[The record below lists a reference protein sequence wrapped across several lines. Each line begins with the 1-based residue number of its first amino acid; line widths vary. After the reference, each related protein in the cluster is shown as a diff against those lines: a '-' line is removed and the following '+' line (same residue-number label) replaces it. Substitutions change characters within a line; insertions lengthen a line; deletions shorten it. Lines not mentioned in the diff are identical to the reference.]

1 VHPLKSSFAIGLLA
15 IAIFLPATA
24 GFGYQ
29 SSEPPVGATEPM
41 RGPAGRR
48 NRADP
53 VEDQM
58 RARIEKEAAKK
69 WNKERQ
75 AELKKDTDKLLE
87 LATQL
92 KQQVDKSN
100 ENILSLDVV
109 KKADE
114 IEKLAHAVREKMRSV
129 N

>member
-1 VHPLKSSFAIGLLA
+1 VHPLKNSFAIGLLA
-15 IAIFLPATA
+15 TAILLPATA

-29 SSEPPVGATEPM
+29 SAEPPVGATEPLSSPAR
-41 RGPAGRR
+41 RGAPR
-48 NRADP
+48 DP
-53 VEDQM
+53 MEDQM
-58 RARIEKEAAKK
+58 RARMEKEAAKK

-75 AELKKDTDKLLE
+75 ADLKKDTDKLLE